1 LIFWDFFEI
10 WPFGIWD
17 FLFAPLL
24 KISPHVPDLS
34 DQPLAAL
41 QQRIAYAFRDPQLL
55 MHAVTHP
62 SYLHEHP
69 EETENNQRLE
79 FLGDAVLQLVVTEEL
94 FIRYPTDREGALSK
108 NRSALS
114 KGVFL
119 SQLARQIGLAA
130 CLRLSASE
138 EQTGGR
144 DRSAALE
151 DVFEALVGAIYLDS
165 DLATTRSV
173 VLGLYGSFGEYLTA
187 AQPTENPKG
196 RLQELVQPLH
206 GNHALRYEVIATQGE
221 DHNREYDIQV
231 FLNNEPLGTGHGKS
245 KKAAEEEAARIAL
258 VKMKTGPES

>member
-1 LIFWDFFEI
+1 L
-10 WPFGIWD
+10 
-17 FLFAPLL
+17 
-24 KISPHVPDLS
+24 
-34 DQPLAAL
+34 QRRLA
-41 QQRIAYAFRDPQLL
+41 YVFRDPQLL
-55 MHAVTHP
+55 VRAVTHP

-119 SQLARQIGLAA
+119 SQLARQLGLAA
-130 CLRLSASE
+130 CLRLSTSE

-151 DVFEALVGAIYLDS
+151 DAFESLVGAIYLDS
-165 DLATTRSV
+165 DLATTRRV
-173 VLGLYGSFGEYLTA
+173 VLALYGSFSEYLAVT
-187 AQPTENPKG
+187 QPTKNPKG

-206 GNHALRYEVIATQGE
+206 GNHAIRYEVIATQGE
-221 DHNREYDIQV
+221 DHNREYDVQV
-231 FLNNEPLGTGHGKS
+231 FLNNEPLGIGSGKS
-245 KKAAEEEAARIAL
+245 KKTAEEAAARIAL
-258 VKMKTGPES
+258 GKLKPVVVGASALTAPGAIRSPSVTAIEAPRPL